1 MSTNKKQLIDIIC
14 SDLCENKIFHHGY
27 TQNNKLVVTGSNN
40 TPVQISH
47 GVVIYREDISTSH
60 EKADCII
67 VQQALMASEYQQGV
81 SVIADDT
88 DVFILLIH
96 HYLEQQLTNF
106 MVMESPIHGRSVID
120 ICRTVKNEEQI
131 AHDLLACHALSG
143 CDTVAC
149 YFGIGKVKALKTLR
163 AGFSLSCL
171 SDIHASF
178 PDVTKQATEFVGACY
193 GHKHHTSMSEARKMS
208 WAAKVGKGS
217 TSTQHLNNLPPTT
230 ETFIENVK
238 RAHIQAC
245 VWKHALH

>member
-47 GVVIYREDISTSH
+47 GVVIYREDISASH
-60 EKADCII
+60 EEADCII

-106 MVMESPIHGRSVID
+106 MVMESPIHG
-120 ICRTVKNEEQI
+120 
-131 AHDLLACHALSG
+131 
-143 CDTVAC
+143 
-149 YFGIGKVKALKTLR
+149 
-163 AGFSLSCL
+163 
-171 SDIHASF
+171 
-178 PDVTKQATEFVGACY
+178 
-193 GHKHHTSMSEARKMS
+193 
-208 WAAKVGKGS
+208 
-217 TSTQHLNNLPPTT
+217 
-230 ETFIENVK
+230 
-238 RAHIQAC
+238 
-245 VWKHALH
+245 

>member
-67 VQQALMASEYQQGV
+67 VQQAMVSEYQQGV

-131 AHDLLACHALSG
+131 AHDLSG

-193 GHKHHTSMSEARKMS
+193 GHKDHTSMSEARKMS

>member
-27 TQNNKLVVTGSNN
+27 TQNYKLVVTGSNN

-88 DVFILLIH
+88 DVFIILIH

-106 MVMESPIHGRSVID
+106 MVMESPIHGRSVI
-120 ICRTVKNEEQI
+120 EQI

-178 PDVTKQATEFVGACY
+178 P
-193 GHKHHTSMSEARKMS
+193 M
-208 WAAKVGKGS
+208 
-217 TSTQHLNNLPPTT
+217 
-230 ETFIENVK
+230 
-238 RAHIQAC
+238 
-245 VWKHALH
+245 